1 MLENFMIVGHRGFRS
16 QYPENTIPSFIAA
29 MDYGLDSL
37 EFDVHPTK
45 DGKLVVTHDH
55 TVERCSN
62 GQGYVH
68 DFLFDDIRKLDF
80 GGWKDPKFAGTQI
93 PTFEETLDAIFSK
106 DPNYYILI
114 ELKEDDDNCTR
125 QVYEICKKQ
134 NIFSH
139 SLILSFHPRQLQL
152 LKEWDPSIFIQCF
165 PPRYLKCPVDEKLYG
180 PVFNKICLWTKEA
193 TNEEIEE
200 YHKKNVVVDICAV
213 DTEAE
218 LDKALTLNCDSITTN
233 SPDVIYPI
241 LRKLNLR

>member
-1 MLENFMIVGHRGFRS
+1 M
-16 QYPENTIPSFIAA
+16 
-29 MDYGLDSL
+29 
-37 EFDVHPTK
+37 
-45 DGKLVVTHDH
+45 
-55 TVERCSN
+55 
-62 GQGYVH
+62 
-68 DFLFDDIRKLDF
+68 
-80 GGWKDPKFAGTQI
+80 
-93 PTFEETLDAIFSK
+93 DAIFSK

-165 PPRYLKCPVDEKLYG
+165 PPRYLKCPVDENLYG

-193 TNEEIEE
+193 TNEEIEA

-213 DTEAE
+213 DNEDE
-218 LDKALTLNCDSITTN
+218 LNKALTLNCDSITTN
-233 SPDVIYPI
+233 SPDVIYPL